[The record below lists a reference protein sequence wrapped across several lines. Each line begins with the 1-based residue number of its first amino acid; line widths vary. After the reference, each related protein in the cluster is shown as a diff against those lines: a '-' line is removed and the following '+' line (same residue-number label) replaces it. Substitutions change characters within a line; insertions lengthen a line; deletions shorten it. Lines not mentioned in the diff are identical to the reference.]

1 MLPMRA
7 TLFFFWMEMGFHE
20 MRDPPYCAY
29 YLGESLFIQDK
40 FCDSPAFDTRRDVGR
55 KFSQQPRLCGH
66 D

>member
-1 MLPMRA
+1 
-7 TLFFFWMEMGFHE
+7 MGFHE
-20 MRDPPYCAY
+20 MRDPSYCAY